1 MIELTAA
8 EVAEATAGRLAGDVG
23 PGTVVTGPVVVDSRL
38 VEDGSLF
45 VALPG
50 EHVDGHDFAGAAV
63 AGGAALVLAARELGQ
78 VPAVVVD
85 DVQAALGE
93 LARHVLERVR
103 AAADLKVVA
112 VTGSVGKTTT
122 KDLLGQLLAPEAGEG
137 ADPAAVVVPTGSF
150 NNEVGLPLTVLR
162 VTPATRFL
170 VLEMGAD
177 RPGNIAYLTR
187 IAPPD
192 VGIVLAVGS
201 AHLGYF
207 GDVEAI
213 ARTKGEMV
221 SGVVPGGTVALNAD
235 DLRVAAM
242 ADRAA
247 PGTEVVTFG
256 TIPAAGVRA
265 TDVEV
270 DGGRARF
277 RLTADGAAADVALRL
292 VGAHHVTNALA
303 AATGALRLGVP
314 LAAVGE
320 RLTAA
325 GALSPHRMAVTERPD
340 GVTVVDDAYNA
351 NPDSMKAALRTLAV
365 MAGRTR
371 RSVAV
376 LGEMRELGDDAR
388 VAHDEIGRLV
398 VRLNVKQL
406 VVVGDGAY
414 HIHEG
419 ALQEGSW
426 GEESVFVPDLDA
438 ARAVLRETLRPGD
451 VVLVKASNSTG
462 LWRLADELAEVA
474 P

>member
-1 MIELTAA
+1 
-8 EVAEATAGRLAGDVG
+8 VA
-23 PGTVVTGPVVVDSRL
+23 
-38 VEDGSLF
+38 
-45 VALPG
+45 
-50 EHVDGHDFAGAAV
+50 
-63 AGGAALVLAARELGQ
+63 
-78 VPAVVVD
+78 
-85 DVQAALGE
+85 
-93 LARHVLERVR
+93 
-103 AAADLKVVA
+103 
-112 VTGSVGKTTT
+112 
-122 KDLLGQLLAPEAGEG
+122 
-137 ADPAAVVVPTGSF
+137 
-150 NNEVGLPLTVLR
+150 
-162 VTPATRFL
+162 
-170 VLEMGAD
+170 
-177 RPGNIAYLTR
+177 
-187 IAPPD
+187 
-192 VGIVLAVGS
+192 
-201 AHLGYF
+201 
-207 GDVEAI
+207 
-213 ARTKGEMV
+213 
-221 SGVVPGGTVALNAD
+221 
-235 DLRVAAM
+235 
-242 ADRAA
+242 
-247 PGTEVVTFG
+247 
-256 TIPAAGVRA
+256 
-265 TDVEV
+265 
-270 DGGRARF
+270 
-277 RLTADGAAADVALRL
+277 
-292 VGAHHVTNALA
+292 
-303 AATGALRLGVP
+303 
-314 LAAVGE
+314 E

-438 ARAVLRETLRPGD
+438 ARAVLREALRPGD

>member
-8 EVAEATAGRLAGDVG
+8 EVAEATSGRLAAGAD
-23 PGTVVTGPVVVDSRL
+23 PGTVVRGPVVVDSRL
-38 VEDGSLF
+38 AEAGSLF

-50 EHVDGHDFAGAAV
+50 EHVDGHDFAPAAV
-63 AGGAALVLAARELGQ
+63 DAGASLVLAARELDG

-85 DVQAALGE
+85 DVQTALGE
-93 LARHVLERVR
+93 LARHVLARVR
-103 AAADLKVVA
+103 AAGDLKVAA

-122 KDLLGQLLAPEAGEG
+122 KDLLGQLLAPEAGDG
-137 ADPAAVVVPTGSF
+137 ADPSAVIVPAGSF

-162 VTPATRFL
+162 VTPATRYL

-177 RPGNIAYLTR
+177 NPGNIAYLTR

-192 VGIVLAVGS
+192 VGIVLVVGS
-201 AHLGYF
+201 AHLGRF
-207 GDVEAI
+207 GGVEAI
-213 ARTKGEMV
+213 ARTKAEMV

-235 DLRVAAM
+235 DVRVAAM
-242 ADRAA
+242 AGRAA

-256 TIPAAGVRA
+256 TIPAAEVRA
-265 TDVEV
+265 VDVTV

-277 RLTADGAAADVALRL
+277 ALEADGESADVALRL

-303 AATGALRLGVP
+303 AATAALRLGVP
-314 LAAVGE
+314 LGTVARRLGE
-320 RLTAA
+320 A
-325 GALSPHRMAVTERPD
+325 GPVSPHRMAVTERPD
-340 GVTVVDDAYNA
+340 GVTVVDDSYNA

-376 LGEMRELGDDAR
+376 LGEMLELGDEAR

-398 VRLNVKQL
+398 VRLNVKLL

-438 ARAVLRETLRPGD
+438 ARSVLAQELRPGD
-451 VVLVKASNSTG
+451 VVLVKASNGTG
-462 LWRLADELAEVA
+462 LWRLADELVGAA
-474 P
+474 S